1 MINRKN
7 ILGLIPARGGS
18 KGVPK
23 KNIKDLMGKP
33 LIEYTAE
40 AAKKSK
46 YIDHLIVS
54 TDSEEI
60 AEIVPSRM
68 TIDADNGTERCAQK
82 AIELGWDYFINV
94 QGDMPDITTE
104 IIVELAKNCK
114 DHHVLTAYTDMN
126 SVDRANPDSVK
137 LIHNGSKAKWFCRA
151 SLDYGDHHLGVY
163 AYSRVA
169 LLEYPNLVKTK
180 EEEIEKLEQ
189 LRWLQNNID
198 IGIVKVDFNGI
209 EINTP
214 EDLEKWH
221 KQNSH

>member
-1 MINRKN
+1 M
-7 ILGLIPARGGS
+7 
-18 KGVPK
+18 
-23 KNIKDLMGKP
+23 
-33 LIEYTAE
+33 
-40 AAKKSK
+40 
-46 YIDHLIVS
+46 
-54 TDSEEI
+54 
-60 AEIVPSRM
+60 
-68 TIDADNGTERCAQK
+68 
-82 AIELGWDYFINV
+82 
-94 QGDMPDITTE
+94 
-104 IIVELAKNCK
+104 
-114 DHHVLTAYTDMN
+114 
-126 SVDRANPDSVK
+126 
-137 LIHNGSKAKWFCRA
+137 
-151 SLDYGDHHLGVY
+151 GVY

>member
-1 MINRKN
+1 MC
-7 ILGLIPARGGS
+7 
-18 KGVPK
+18 PK
-23 KNIKDLMGKP
+23 S
-33 LIEYTAE
+33 Y
-40 AAKKSK
+40 
-46 YIDHLIVS
+46 
-54 TDSEEI
+54 
-60 AEIVPSRM
+60 
-68 TIDADNGTERCAQK
+68 
-82 AIELGWDYFINV
+82 
-94 QGDMPDITTE
+94 TE
-104 IIVELAKNCK
+104 IIVELAKHCK

-198 IGIVKVDFNGI
+198 IGIVKVDFDGI

>member
-1 MINRKN
+1 MLFRSVV
-7 ILGLIPARGGS
+7 L
-18 KGVPK
+18 
-23 KNIKDLMGKP
+23 
-33 LIEYTAE
+33 
-40 AAKKSK
+40 
-46 YIDHLIVS
+46 

-68 TIDADNGTERCAQK
+68 TTDADNGTERCAQK